1 MANNIGVASSI
12 SRPIWSLW
20 SLCAVVV
27 GIIVLLSSWFF
38 FLSYLNHFLLVNAT
52 FFETCFLSNK
62 ILFSII
68 FTWTGDPKYSRTFY
82 SRLCLY
88 LFQKNRQNSMLGCFS
103 WLIRVKN
110 RFAHVPSLSTLLW
123 WYTTK
128 SDLNFVSVSNNSN
141 VCFWRKKSLKFLL
154 QVKDLNN
161 NKKNNQILSNKVFPT
176 YGWTIWMDIRHC
188 SMFVRMSV
196 IKIIFFLK
204 LKTFLFVVW
213 RMSKNLFPKIKAE
226 IKTNQCQTLIC
237 LHISYV
243 CLFVCLFRFELCFW
257 TIFRLMLS
265 SAHESYKLF
274 WIYNRNVLNWFALM
288 AVIVTKP
295 NLWQLNIFS
304 LKFLS

>member
-1 MANNIGVASSI
+1 MRHFSKLV
-12 SRPIWSLW
+12 
-20 SLCAVVV
+20 
-27 GIIVLLSSWFF
+27 
-38 FLSYLNHFLLVNAT
+38 SYRTRFYFQLFLLEQVIRNIHEPFTRGFAYICSKKT
-52 FFETCFLSNK
+52 AKTRCLGVFPG
-62 ILFSII
+62 LFA
-68 FTWTGDPKYSRTFY
+68 
-82 SRLCLY
+82 L
-88 LFQKNRQNSMLGCFS
+88 
-103 WLIRVKN
+103 KN
-110 RFAHVPSLSTLLW
+110 RFAHVPSLSTLL

-141 VCFWRKKSLKFLL
+141 VCFWRKRSLKFLL

-176 YGWTIWMDIRHC
+176 YGWTIWMDIRQC

-196 IKIIFFLK
+196 IKINFFLK

-243 CLFVCLFRFELCFW
+243 CLFVCLGLNCVFW
-257 TIFRLMLS
+257 SIFRLMLS

-274 WIYNRNVLNWFALM
+274 WIYNRNVLNWFVLM